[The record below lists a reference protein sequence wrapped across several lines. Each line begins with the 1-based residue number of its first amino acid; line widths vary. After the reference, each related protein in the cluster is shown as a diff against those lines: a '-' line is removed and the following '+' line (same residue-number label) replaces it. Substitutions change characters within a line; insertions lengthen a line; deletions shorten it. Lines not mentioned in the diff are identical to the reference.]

1 MGKSA
6 KAKQRR
12 IKTYRHVPEVCI
24 TQCINLVR
32 VMLWHAVRALQ
43 TTLYTPHIFSLARLD
58 DIEPRQFFPWSIA
71 AQRGQQCRQCC
82 LCLIKTNHKAN
93 EHQICST
100 VINVFKYCLGTN
112 MNRLTKRI
120 FVGNLPFYVSFCLT
134 NWIVCLFVCL
144 SA

>member
-43 TTLYTPHIFSLARLD
+43 TTLYTPLYDASSGLHVWMTLSLVNSSL
-58 DIEPRQFFPWSIA
+58 EV
-71 AQRGQQCRQCC
+71 
-82 LCLIKTNHKAN
+82 LLLNVAN
-93 EHQICST
+93 SADS
-100 VINVFKYCLGTN
+100 V
-112 MNRLTKRI
+112 
-120 FVGNLPFYVSFCLT
+120 
-134 NWIVCLFVCL
+134 VC
-144 SA
+144 A